1 MDEKEL
7 QQIAA
12 QLRKPEGEIG
22 FKTGEWM
29 NKGNVQINLNA
40 IEALQVS
47 SGDQILEIGMGN
59 GFFVKEILGVQPDVI
74 YTGCDFSDVMVEA
87 ATTMNADWVAA
98 DRAKFIHAD
107 LSALPFSAG
116 AFDKIF
122 SVNTIYFWENDTQ
135 ALGEIKRV
143 LKPDGKLVLAL
154 RPKHQMERYPFTKY
168 GFRMLSKEELF
179 QLLENHGFTIAELFE
194 NPEPDFELNGVLLKM
209 ENLIVTATLKLHV

>member
-12 QLRKPEGEIG
+12 QLRKPEGETG

-59 GFFVKEILGVQPDVI
+59 GFFVKEILGAQPDVT
-74 YTGCDFSDVMVEA
+74 YTGCDFSDVMVTA
-87 ATTMNADWVAA
+87 ATAMNADWVAA
-98 DRAKFIHAD
+98 GRAAFIHGD
-107 LSALPFSAG
+107 LATLPFPAG
-116 AFDKIF
+116 TFDKIF

-135 ALGEIKRV
+135 ALNEIKRV

-154 RPKHQMERYPFTKY
+154 RPKHHMERYPFTKY
-168 GFRMLSKEELF
+168 GFRMLSREMLSE
-179 QLLENHGFTIAELFE
+179 LLENHGFVITDVFE
-194 NPEPDFELNGVLLKM
+194 NPEPDFDMNGELLKM
-209 ENLIVTATLKLHV
+209 ENLVVAAKLK

>member
-22 FKTGEWM
+22 IKTGEWM

-40 IEALQVS
+40 IEALHVT

-59 GFFVKEILGVQPDVI
+59 GYFVPEILRSQLEVT
-74 YTGCDFSDVMVEA
+74 YTGCDFSDVMVDA
-87 ATTMNADWVAA
+87 ATTGNEDWVAA
-98 DRAKFIHAD
+98 GRATFIHAD
-107 LSALPFSAG
+107 LSALPFPSG
-116 AFDKIF
+116 TFNKIF

-135 ALGEIKRV
+135 ALNEIKRV
-143 LKPDGKLVLAL
+143 LKPGGTLVLAL

-168 GFRMLSKEELF
+168 GFRMLSKEALVE
-179 QLLENHGFTIAELFE
+179 LLENHGFTIARVSE
-194 NPEPDFELNGVLLKM
+194 NPEPDFDLNGELLKM
-209 ENLIVTATLKLHV
+209 ENLIVAAALK